1 MAGDVTPAD
10 IDPMLQEY
18 YADGFK
24 DMVYDVS
31 GSTFA
36 SIKKKEDCS
45 GRRFDQPTRYGRNNG
60 RSRKFD
66 KAQSNRSSNKNA
78 VFLVPW
84 VEDFGVVSIS
94 RSAIKQASG
103 KASFIKETTDE
114 TDAVL
119 KNIGRNAGIS
129 LFRGSGGMRGQINAA
144 YSSGATVTLNDIEEI
159 TNFEVGD
166 AINFSSN
173 NGNTSTDT
181 LTQSGGIDLRRV
193 IVAVDYDAGSIT
205 FDASTGLAAS
215 LYMFVEG
222 DFQASCNGLIEWCPT
237 SAPSSG
243 VLFLGVDRYVSSRLY
258 GTRVSAT
265 NVSINE
271 AVKKGLARMGR
282 EGAHPDTVVMNH
294 AKAMQWELE
303 LDNKVVWTDTKVGD
317 TSVTVQTANFV
328 SSDGKKA
335 TVMVD
340 KNCQDDLLWIFKKDA
355 LQIVSIGPVPDVV
368 DDDGVTIL
376 REAASNGFE
385 FRADATYNLS
395 IDDTHEVCV
404 VTVESD

>member
-36 SIKKKEDCS
+36 SLAKKEDCS

-66 KAQSNRSSNKNA
+66 KAQSNRSANKNA

-84 VEDFGVVSIS
+84 CEDFGVVSIS

-129 LFRGSGGMRGQINAA
+129 IFRGSGGQRGQINAA
-144 YSSGATVTLNDIEEI
+144 YSSGTTVALNDIEEI
-159 TNFEVGD
+159 TNFETGD
-166 AINFSSN
+166 WINFSSN

-181 LTQSGGIDLRRV
+181 LTQSVGVDLRRQ
-193 IVAVDYDAGSIT
+193 IASIDRDAGTIT
-205 FDASTGLAAS
+205 FDSATGLAAS
-215 LYMFVEG
+215 LYLFVEG

-237 SAPSSG
+237 TAPSATA
-243 VLFLGVDRYVSSRLY
+243 FLGVDRTPDSRLY

-271 AVKKGLARMGR
+271 AVKRGLARMGR

-303 LDNKVVWTDTKVGD
+303 LDNKVQWTDTNVGN
-317 TSVTVQTANFV
+317 TSVTVQTAKFV
-328 SSDGKKA
+328 SSDGRKA

-340 KNCQDDLLWIFKKDA
+340 KNSQDDLVWIFKKDA
-355 LQIVSIGPVPDVV
+355 LKVVSIGPVPDVV

-385 FRADATYNLS
+385 FRADATYNLTVE
-395 IDDTHEVCV
+395 DTHEICV
-404 VTVESD
+404 LTVESD

>member
-1 MAGDVTPAD
+1 MAGDVVPAD

-31 GSTFA
+31 GSVFA
-36 SIKKKEDCS
+36 SLTKKEDCS
-45 GRRFDQPTRYGRNNG
+45 GRRYDQPTRYGRNNG
-60 RSRKFD
+60 RSRKFE
-66 KAQSNRSSNKNA
+66 KAQSNRSANKNA

-94 RSAIKQASG
+94 RSAIKQANG
-103 KASFIKETTDE
+103 KASFIRETTDE

-119 KNIGRNAGIS
+119 KNLGRNAGIS
-129 LFRGSGGMRGQINAA
+129 IFRGSGGQRGQINSA
-144 YSSGATVTLNDIEEI
+144 YSSGTTVTLNDIEEI

-166 AINFSSN
+166 AINFSSAD
-173 NGNTSTDT
+173 GNTTTDT
-181 LTQSGGIDLRRV
+181 LTQSAGADLRRV
-193 IVAVDYDAGSIT
+193 ITAVDRDAGTIT

-222 DFQASCNGLIEWCPT
+222 DFQSSCNGLIQWCPT
-237 SAPSSG
+237 TAPTAG
-243 VLFLGVDRYVSSRLY
+243 VLFLNVDRYVDSRLY

-271 AVKKGLARMGR
+271 GVKRALARMGR

-294 AKAMQWELE
+294 AKARDWELE
-303 LDNKVVWTDTKVGD
+303 LDNKVQWTDTKIGN
-317 TSVTVQTANFV
+317 TSVTVQTASFV
-328 SSDGKKA
+328 SSDGRKA
-335 TVMVD
+335 SVMVD
-340 KNCQDDLLWIFKKDA
+340 KNCQDDIMWIFKKDA
-355 LQIVSIGPVPDVV
+355 LKVVSIGPVPDVV

-385 FRADATYNLS
+385 FRADCTYNLT
-395 IDDTHEVCV
+395 IEDTHEVCV
-404 VTVESD
+404 LTVESD

>member
-1 MAGDVTPAD
+1 MAGDVVPAD

-31 GSTFA
+31 GSVFA
-36 SIKKKEDCS
+36 SLEKKEDCS
-45 GRRFDQPTRYGRNNG
+45 GRRYDQPTRYGRNNG

-66 KAQSNRSSNKNA
+66 KAQSNRSANKNA

-84 VEDFGVVSIS
+84 CEDFGVVSIS

-129 LFRGSGGMRGQINAA
+129 IFRGSGGMRGQISAG
-144 YSSGATVTLNDIEEI
+144 YSSGTTVTLNDIEEI
-159 TNFEVGD
+159 TNFEKGD
-166 AINFSSN
+166 WINFSSAD
-173 NGNTSTDT
+173 GNTASDT
-181 LTQSGGIDLRRV
+181 LTQSAGLDLRRQ
-193 IVAVDYDAGSIT
+193 IVSIDRDAGTIT

-237 SAPSSG
+237 TAPG
-243 VLFLGVDRYVSSRLY
+243 ATAFLGVDRTPDSRLY
-258 GTRVSAT
+258 GTRVSAL

-271 AVKKGLARMGR
+271 AVKRGLARMGR

-303 LDNKVVWTDTKVGD
+303 LDNKVVWTDTNVGAS
-317 TSVTVQTANFV
+317 SVTVQTAKFV
-328 SSDGKKA
+328 SSDGRKA

-340 KNCQDDLLWIFKKDA
+340 KNCQDDLIWIFEKGA
-355 LQIVSIGPVPDVV
+355 LKVVSIGPVPDVV

-385 FRADATYNLS
+385 FRADATYNLTVE
-395 IDDTHEVCV
+395 DTHAVCV
-404 VTVESD
+404 LTVESD